1 MTTVYFAYIIL
12 GLFSGIISGILG
24 LGGGTIIIPALVYL
38 FKFTQHQAQGTSLVL
53 VALPVGLLAAIKYYS
68 SGNLFI
74 KFGVLIAV
82 GFFIGAYLGAVV
94 AHKIPD
100 LMLKK
105 IFGIF
110 LLFVSIKMVLGK

>member
-1 MTTVYFAYIIL
+1 MIQYIIL

-24 LGGGTIIIPALVYL
+24 IGGGTIIIPALVYL
-38 FKFTQHQAQGTSLVL
+38 FNFTQHQAQGTSLIL

-68 SGNLFI
+68 CGNLFI
-74 KFGVLIAV
+74 KFGLFIAI
-82 GFFIGAYLGAVV
+82 GFFIGAYLGAII

-100 LMLKK
+100 FMLKK

-110 LLFVSIKMVLGK
+110 LLFVSIKMIFGK